1 MKQGAVLVDESDSG
15 QDLSAVFLLEHS
27 VQDGRLT
34 STGKPHTIS
43 QKLQFAAVDKTGT
56 VINAGIAPHLNL
68 RPAKPDEVDLARDLL
83 EEDWLS
89 TNLEKTAVHFATVE
103 MAQQHV
109 AEVRARRLPE
119 IEKVEREVKAR
130 LQKEINY
137 WDNRAAELKEDAR
150 AGKKTR
156 SEEHT
161 SELQSLMR
169 ISNAVFS

>member
-1 MKQGAVLVDESDSG
+1 MKQGAVLVDETDSG

-34 STGKPHTIS
+34 SAGKPHTIS

-83 EEDWLS
+83 EEDLLS
-89 TNLEKTAVHFATVE
+89 TNLEKTAVHFAPVE
-103 MAQQHV
+103 RAQQDV

-119 IEKVEREVKAR
+119 IETVEREVQAR
-130 LQKEINY
+130 LKKEIDY
-137 WDNRAAELKEDAR
+137 WNKNGRSTE
-150 AGKKTR
+150 KKK
-156 SEEHT
+156 
-161 SELQSLMR
+161 
-169 ISNAVFS
+169 